1 MAYHHYS
8 CFFSINTKIL
18 AVIIR
23 CFLLSA
29 GKIIYTKTQLS
40 SPTLI
45 VRNKME
51 STPESTPVVEMHNIK
66 KNFAAVQAL
75 KGVDLV
81 LHHNEVL
88 GLVGDNAAGK
98 STLMKV
104 LSGAYIPDEGE
115 IFMEGQKIH
124 LTDPLHARRLGIE
137 MVYQDLALANN
148 LDVTANVFLG
158 RERVGW
164 HFGPFG
170 VMNSHQMEQESQR
183 LLGRLKIDI
192 PSVRLLVERL
202 SGGQRQ
208 AVAIARA
215 TAFNSKVIIMDEPT
229 AALSVAAISK
239 VLDLVRELKAQ
250 GASIIIISHRL
261 EDVYSVS
268 DRMIILR
275 QGRKVRDCL
284 VEGEIDE
291 FREKVVAYIIGARDD
306 FAKVAVNQSQ
316 PGESL

>member
-1 MAYHHYS
+1 M
-8 CFFSINTKIL
+8 T
-18 AVIIR
+18 
-23 CFLLSA
+23 
-29 GKIIYTKTQLS
+29 TET
-40 SPTLI
+40 
-45 VRNKME
+45 
-51 STPESTPVVEMHNIK
+51 TPVVEMRSIK

-75 KGVDLV
+75 RGVDLV
-81 LHHNEVL
+81 LHHGEVL

-115 IFMEGQKIH
+115 ILIEGNKVH
-124 LTDPLHARRLGIE
+124 MADPLDARRLGIE

-158 RERVGW
+158 REAVSAQ
-164 HFGPFG
+164 FGPFG
-170 VMNSHQMEQESQR
+170 VLDGRRMEQDAQR

-208 AVAIARA
+208 SVAIARA

-229 AALSVAAISK
+229 AALSVAAIGQ

-261 EDVYSVS
+261 EDVYQVS
-268 DRMIILR
+268 DRLIVLR
-275 QGRKVRDCL
+275 QGRKVRDCP
-284 VEGEIDE
+284 VEENIDD
-291 FREKVVAYIIGARDD
+291 FREGVVAYMIGARDD
-306 FAKVAVNQSQ
+306 FAAAAA
-316 PGESL
+316 G

>member
-1 MAYHHYS
+1 VELKAE
-8 CFFSINTKIL
+8 
-18 AVIIR
+18 
-23 CFLLSA
+23 SA
-29 GKIIYTKTQLS
+29 
-40 SPTLI
+40 
-45 VRNKME
+45 
-51 STPESTPVVEMHNIK
+51 PVVEMRNIK
-66 KNFAAVQAL
+66 KSFGAVQAL
-75 KGVDLV
+75 RGIDLTV
-81 LHHNEVL
+81 HHNEIL
-88 GLVGDNAAGK
+88 GLLGDNAAGK

-115 IFMEGQKIH
+115 ILLDGEKVHI
-124 LTDPLHARRLGIE
+124 TDPMHARRLGIE

-158 RERVGW
+158 REEVGSKL
-164 HFGPFG
+164 GPIG
-170 VMNSHQMEQESQR
+170 VLNSHHMEQETQR
-183 LLGRLKIDI
+183 LLDRLKIDI

-215 TAFNSKVIIMDEPT
+215 TAFNSKVTIMDEPT

-261 EDVYSVS
+261 EDIYQVS

-275 QGRKVRDCL
+275 QGRKVLDSP

-291 FREKVVAYIIGARDD
+291 FREKVVAYFIGARDD
-306 FAKVAVNQSQ
+306 FAQKVV
-316 PGESL
+316 E